1 MICERVMAAML
12 PAGHDARRA
21 APAWAARNKVIPGV
35 RSASGGVRVPRRTGD
50 ALVLPWLHDSAE
62 EALECLVTNGILPGS
77 WADAES
83 GPLWAEG
90 DGHGWSTCRACGG
103 SGTEPGHRA
112 RGRARRCADCEGHG
126 TEADL
131 CRRASSAPPGH
142 HRLAAVASLGP
153 DVVAS
158 IPELA
163 SVAFGTTVRVV
174 WMAETERWIASKL
187 YDNARWMSHGDDSPV
202 SLYGFGVSGTRS
214 RLGRGTSPESPLTT
228 DAAEASW
235 PSLYRLWTHGAHLV
249 GASGDRVAIC
259 VDVEPWRRRL
269 AAREE

>member
-12 PAGHDARRA
+12 PWDPEARWV
-21 APAWAARNKVIPGV
+21 APARTAGAGVRRGV
-35 RSASGGVRVPRRTGD
+35 RSGREGVRVPRRSGGAQTT
-50 ALVLPWLHDSAE
+50 PWLHASAE
-62 EALECLVTNGILPGS
+62 EALESLVTSGILPWS
-77 WADAES
+77 WADPES
-83 GPLWAEG
+83 CPLWAEG
-90 DGHGWSTCRACGG
+90 GRHGWSVCRSCDG
-103 SGTEPGHRA
+103 SGTEPGHGA

-131 CRRASSAPPGH
+131 CRRASSDPPGH

-158 IPELA
+158 VPELA

-214 RLGRGTSPESPLTT
+214 RLSGDTSPGSPLTT

-235 PSLYRLWTHGAHLV
+235 PSLYRLWTHGAHMV